1 MPTYSLDLGCGPTPK
16 NFFNADI
23 VYGID
28 VRDELE
34 KNIYKADLITDKI
47 PFDDAFFDFVT
58 AHDFIEH
65 IPRVLYTP
73 NRSYPF
79 VELMNEIWRVL
90 KPSGKLY
97 SLTPAFP
104 AAAAFFDPTHLNFV
118 TELTFSEGFS
128 VNNPHTKAAGF
139 KGEFKIESQN
149 RQGPYLISILKKVE
163 ST

>member
-34 KNIYKADLITDKI
+34 KNIYKADLITEKI
-47 PFDDAFFDFVT
+47 PFEDDFFDFVT

-65 IPRVLYTP
+65 IPRLLYKP
-73 NRSYPF
+73 ERSYPF
-79 VELMNEIWRVL
+79 LEVMNEIFRVL
-90 KPSGKLY
+90 KKGGKFR

-104 AAAAFFDPTHLNFV
+104 SGAAFFDPTHLNFI
-118 TELTFSEGFS
+118 TELTFSEGFGA
-128 VNNPHTKAAGF
+128 NNSHTKAAGF
-139 KGEFKIESQN
+139 KGEFKVESQT
-149 RQGPYLISILKKVE
+149 RQGAHLVSILIKQ
-163 ST
+163 

>member
-1 MPTYSLDLGCGPTPK
+1 MPSYSLDLGCGPNPK

-28 VRDELE
+28 VREELE

-47 PFDDAFFDFVT
+47 PFEDAFFDYVT
-58 AHDFIEH
+58 AHDFLEH

-79 VELMNEIWRVL
+79 IQVMNEIWRVL
-90 KPSGKLY
+90 KPNGKLY

-104 AAAAFFDPTHLNFV
+104 APAAFFDPTHVNFI
-118 TELTFSEGFS
+118 TEFTFSQSFCSNKSSPKASGF
-128 VNNPHTKAAGF
+128 NGD
-139 KGEFKIESQN
+139 FKIEAQT
-149 RQGPYLISILKKVE
+149 RQGPYLITTLQKLE
-163 ST
+163 LT

>member
-34 KNIYKADLITDKI
+34 KNIYKADLITEKI
-47 PFDDAFFDFVT
+47 PFEDDFFDFVT

-65 IPRVLYTP
+65 IPRVLYLP
-73 NRSYPF
+73 NRTYPF
-79 VELMNEIWRVL
+79 IELMNEIYRVL
-90 KPSGKLY
+90 KPSGKFR

-104 AAAAFFDPTHLNFV
+104 SAAAFFDPTHLNFI
-118 TELTFSEGFS
+118 TELTFTEAFS
-128 VNNPHTKAAGF
+128 GNNLNAKAAGF
-139 KGEFKIESQN
+139 TGKFKQESQS
-149 RQGPYLISILKKVE
+149 RQGDHLVTILKKI
-163 ST
+163 